1 MGQFIIRISV
11 LVFYFVCILCCGCS
25 KVEQDTVVDIPEED
39 PVLQCYQLDPLQKV
53 FQEDRVFIEND
64 VVAEVA
70 RGETASFQFVLT
82 TNVDVMN
89 CTVTAEPLS
98 DGVNTLDPALKAFVD
113 YVLAGK
119 HLTPVSKDALLPAS
133 DYYPDCL
140 KEVDSRDIEAHYN
153 QPVYVEYDI
162 PSELPAGEYTAS
174 VIISGMAGGE
184 EFSFRKQ
191 IRAKVYDVT
200 VPEQTLWITNWHDH
214 TALSYM
220 NNGGRVEPFS
230 DRYWQ
235 LLTEMAH
242 IMKKHRQ
249 NMYFIE
255 PLLDF
260 VECNLNDGQYEFDF
274 SNFDKTVQL
283 FIDEGGLKRIEGAQ
297 LAHRVSD
304 WDSDYGIYVPNM
316 ANLMLL
322 SSSEAQIF
330 LSQFIPALYA
340 HLEEKGWKDI
350 YFQHIGDEPS
360 EGNVSSYIEISEF
373 VKRLAPSMK
382 IIEAVHSH
390 NLDGVVDVWVPQLD
404 YFDQNY
410 DFYKGRQS
418 IGDEMWFYTCMA
430 PRGNYANRFLELPL
444 VQTRILHWINFKY
457 GATGY
462 LHWGF
467 NQDWKET
474 LSNIATDGYVPGG
487 DTYIVY
493 PAYGKVYGSIRLAA
507 MRDGI
512 ADYELLKLL
521 ESQNPDEAKDIAG
534 SIVMDFDSYNSNIDN
549 FRRIRTRL
557 LSALEK
563 L

>member
-1 MGQFIIRISV
+1 
-11 LVFYFVCILCCGCS
+11 
-25 KVEQDTVVDIPEED
+25 
-39 PVLQCYQLDPLQKV
+39 
-53 FQEDRVFIEND
+53 
-64 VVAEVA
+64 
-70 RGETASFQFVLT
+70 
-82 TNVDVMN
+82 
-89 CTVTAEPLS
+89 
-98 DGVNTLDPALKAFVD
+98 
-113 YVLAGK
+113 
-119 HLTPVSKDALLPAS
+119 
-133 DYYPDCL
+133 
-140 KEVDSRDIEAHYN
+140 
-153 QPVYVEYDI
+153 
-162 PSELPAGEYTAS
+162 
-174 VIISGMAGGE
+174 
-184 EFSFRKQ
+184 
-191 IRAKVYDVT
+191 
-200 VPEQTLWITNWHDH
+200 
-214 TALSYM
+214 
-220 NNGGRVEPFS
+220 
-230 DRYWQ
+230 
-235 LLTEMAH
+235 
-242 IMKKHRQ
+242 
-249 NMYFIE
+249 
-255 PLLDF
+255 
-260 VECNLNDGQYEFDF
+260 
-274 SNFDKTVQL
+274 
-283 FIDEGGLKRIEGAQ
+283 
-297 LAHRVSD
+297 
-304 WDSDYGIYVPNM
+304 
-316 ANLMLL
+316 
-322 SSSEAQIF
+322 
-330 LSQFIPALYA
+330 
-340 HLEEKGWKDI
+340 
-350 YFQHIGDEPS
+350 
-360 EGNVSSYIEISEF
+360 
-373 VKRLAPSMK
+373 MK

-418 IGDEMWFYTCMA
+418 IGDEIWFYTCMA